1 VRPNGTELNNG
12 PIRSFYNAL
21 HPITLSA
28 PASVNR
34 GSARLWTAPVGNE
47 EFALFQIDDDPNFNT
62 PHINPN
68 NLGYGGNNGG
78 GNSTYSF
85 VSGNVFR
92 SNSDWYWN
100 TATQSGCFEPRCGT
114 LSSRTY
120 SYVAGLLPGTYYVRV
135 RAVNLTRGQTG
146 YWSTVGSF
154 TVSLPPIQ
162 PPVVAIGPV
171 VANPPLTYSNIDPRY
186 VAFSVNYDRNN
197 VFATGFDF
205 QISKDNFMTNVM
217 NVENDLRVHFEVTG
231 LEYNTTYKV
240 RARTY
245 IKDNLNQNVVATD
258 WYTITFTTKAS
269 PTGRNSYEDTA
280 EIQGAH
286 THSQISTAPNP
297 FAESTSLTIAPGSE
311 KVVIRVTDMRGRVL
325 EELTATGGET
335 LSLGKQWQKG
345 MYIIQIIDANGEQS
359 LKTIKLLKQ

>member
-1 VRPNGTELNNG
+1 
-12 PIRSFYNAL
+12 
-21 HPITLSA
+21 
-28 PASVNR
+28 
-34 GSARLWTAPVGNE
+34 
-47 EFALFQIDDDPNFNT
+47 
-62 PHINPN
+62 
-68 NLGYGGNNGG
+68 
-78 GNSTYSF
+78 
-85 VSGNVFR
+85 
-92 SNSDWYWN
+92 
-100 TATQSGCFEPRCGT
+100 
-114 LSSRTY
+114 
-120 SYVAGLLPGTYYVRV
+120 
-135 RAVNLTRGQTG
+135 
-146 YWSTVGSF
+146 
-154 TVSLPPIQ
+154 
-162 PPVVAIGPV
+162 
-171 VANPPLTYSNIDPRY
+171 
-186 VAFSVNYDRNN
+186 
-197 VFATGFDF
+197 
-205 QISKDNFMTNVM
+205 M